1 MAKAAMTEKGKLIV
15 GLDIGYSNLKVAYG
29 YNGADTSPTVVVKP
43 AQAAPITQ
51 MPTGYEDGSAR
62 RDGEYRVLVD
72 DQPWIACID
81 PGRSNGMQRQLH
93 EDFTSS
99 DVYKALFHASLIE
112 ACQDGDVIDV
122 LVTGLPVS
130 HNRNREMREALITRL
145 TGEHR
150 VAAARKITVKQ
161 VIVLAQPVGTF
172 VDVFSYHE
180 AGEAFGESSVL
191 VLDPGF
197 FSTDWV
203 LFVNGELV
211 ESSSNS
217 SLKAMSVMLDA
228 VNEEIVK
235 DLGGSPGTEKLEIA
249 LQQNRTSIR
258 LFGKVVE
265 LGIYL
270 ERAAARVAPATLE
283 EVRRDM
289 RFLAGKELDFL
300 VCGGGGGKFYMAA
313 AQEVYPKTQPIISEK
328 PVTSNATGFFWYGV
342 DKAA

>member
-1 MAKAAMTEKGKLIV
+1 MAKNVIETGKLVV
-15 GLDIGYSNLKVAYG
+15 GLDIGYSNLKLAYG
-29 YNGADTSPTVVVKP
+29 FKGGAEPTVIVKP

-62 RDGEYRVLVD
+62 REGEYRVLVD
-72 DQPWIACID
+72 GQPWIACID
-81 PGRSNGMQRQLH
+81 PGRSSGMQRQLH

-112 ACQDGDVIDV
+112 ACQEGDIIDV

-130 HNRNREMREALITRL
+130 HNRNRAMREALIDRL
-145 TGEHR
+145 KGEHQ
-150 VAAARKITVKQ
+150 VAAARKITVKE

-180 AGEAFGESSVL
+180 DGAAFNESSVL

-197 FSTDWV
+197 FSLDWV

-228 VNEEIVK
+228 VNEEIIK

-249 LQQNRTSIR
+249 LQQGKTTIR

-265 LGIYL
+265 LEMYL
-270 ERAAARVAPATLE
+270 QRAAARIAPAALE

-300 VCGGGGGKFYMAA
+300 VGGGGGGTFYMDAA
-313 AQEVYPKTQPIISEK
+313 KEVYPKTQPIISDS

-342 DKAA
+342 DKAV